1 MMSSQIPW
9 VDNHPV
15 AAFFVG
21 AFAFT
26 WIVSAPAAFM
36 EESWTPWVLIYIG
49 SFGPP
54 VSAAVVTWLRGDD
67 VRAWAR
73 QIVRWRVGWPW
84 WVAAFGIPIGIVAV
98 TTVVLAAI
106 GGPVDLDQPL
116 QSPILIAIVFI
127 FGLTVSGGLNEE
139 PGWRGFEQPYLNE
152 RYSAFTAS
160 LIIGV
165 VWALWHLPYFLIPI
179 APHSGFTLANQVGW
193 FVSIILLS
201 VILAWAYNNT
211 GSVLI
216 VMVLHAM
223 VNTADILLPLTPD
236 LLIVDGIIDE
246 TAVATVTVTQTLV
259 TLLVVIAI
267 VAYFGRKSLARGEI
281 PGTAYIREKTA
292 DIEPTYQDTTSQTRE
307 SP

>member
-1 MMSSQIPW
+1 MMSNQTSWIEE
-9 VDNHPV
+9 HPV

-21 AFAFT
+21 TFTFT

-36 EESWTPWVLIYIG
+36 QESWTAWILIYIG

-54 VSAAVVTWLRGDD
+54 VSAAVVTWVRGDD

-106 GGPVDLDQPL
+106 GGPVDIDQSL
-116 QSPILIAIVFI
+116 QSPVLIAIVFV

-139 PGWRGFEQPYLNE
+139 PGWRGFAQPYLNE
-152 RYSAFTAS
+152 RYSALSAS
-160 LIIGV
+160 LILGV

-179 APHSGFTLANQVGW
+179 TPHSGFTLANQLGW
-193 FVSIILLS
+193 FAGIVLLS

-223 VNTADILLPLTPD
+223 VNTADILLPLAPD
-236 LLIVDGIIDE
+236 LLIVDGVINE
-246 TAVATVTVTQTLV
+246 TAVATVTATQLLV
-259 TLLVVIAI
+259 TLLVVLAI
-267 VAYFGRKSLARGEI
+267 VAYFGRESLAHGEI
-281 PGTAYIREKTA
+281 PGTAYIRGKNH
-292 DIEPTYQDTTSQTRE
+292 
-307 SP
+307 